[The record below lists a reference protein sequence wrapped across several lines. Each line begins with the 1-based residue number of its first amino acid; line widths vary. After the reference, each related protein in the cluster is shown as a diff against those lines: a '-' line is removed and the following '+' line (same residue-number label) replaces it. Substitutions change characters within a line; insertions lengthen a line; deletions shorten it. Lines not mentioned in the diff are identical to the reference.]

1 VCSTCHSIQYI
12 AFRNLVGVT
21 HDETAA
27 KKLAAEFE
35 VEDAAPNDEGE
46 MFERPA
52 KLFDRYA
59 SPDLQLTLVS
69 YSGRVCICVR
79 LQYFVYCWKIYWYSA
94 GTEQRAYTNH
104 GSQRLHVTHAQ
115 GSSIARI
122 VHYRAVVL
130 HTSPCTICHTVSSAH
145 YKQAAKNSLE
155 F

>member
-1 VCSTCHSIQYI
+1 MLLYVNHFTSIRRGFQVYRQVCSTCHSIQYI

-59 SPDLQLTLVS
+59 SPKVLLMLSVMLAACVTMYVS
-69 YSGRVCICVR
+69 
-79 LQYFVYCWKIYWYSA
+79 
-94 GTEQRAYTNH
+94 
-104 GSQRLHVTHAQ
+104 
-115 GSSIARI
+115 
-122 VHYRAVVL
+122 
-130 HTSPCTICHTVSSAH
+130 
-145 YKQAAKNSLE
+145 
-155 F
+155 